1 VNPTEAPPV
10 APTTSA
16 EARELIDLAPAI
28 LRQHIGPDGVGT
40 PGAVD
45 VTEVMRASDF
55 FRTVGCTR
63 RIPWTDSYRAKHDI
77 ERHYARAGVYV
88 SNGAA
93 IVAAVGL
100 GIRWRPIPLRD
111 RRNVE
116 LRLRRVRRR
125 AGKGVS

>member
-1 VNPTEAPPV
+1 VNHTEAP
-10 APTTSA
+10 AATTPA

-45 VTEVMRASDF
+45 PTEVARAADF
-55 FRTVGCTR
+55 FKTVGCTR
-63 RIPWTDSYRAKHDI
+63 QIPWTDSYRAKHDI
-77 ERHYARAGVYV
+77 ERHFAPAGVYV

-93 IVAAVGL
+93 ITAAVGL

-111 RRNVE
+111 KKNVE

-125 AGKGVS
+125 AGKGAS